1 VRVCVISS
9 FPPAI
14 AGVAD
19 YGAHIAR
26 TLVRDP
32 RVESLT
38 VLADQ
43 LKGAPRWERLENLD
57 VYRVWKRDSIGIG
70 LALVRDVVRMHPDV
84 VWFNLG
90 LTMFGTRPTAAASGM
105 MAPLFTS
112 LLGYRTVVTLHELPA
127 LTNLEALGLHTRAGK
142 IGAAIVPRLVLRAD
156 TVVVTL
162 DRYRRFLTKRYGAH
176 NVRRIPHGAFSEP
189 ESSGE
194 PEQQAALVFGTFG
207 PHKDPGLVAD
217 AVARLPRPRPGLR
230 LVVAGADHPRYRG
243 FMTDC
248 ARHHRLGG
256 SWIGYVPAAR
266 LPGLFAKATV
276 VVVPS
281 DASTGSSGVIH
292 RAMSY
297 GRAVLA
303 SDLPDFRG
311 LAQDDGLELAWFKP
325 GDPVALAGAIAA
337 LLDDSESRRRIV
349 KHNLEAMSRLGPAR
363 IADAYLAAFEDRS
376 PRAAARYEEATGGLI
391 PVLRAGEE
399 A

>member
-1 VRVCVISS
+1 VRVCIVSS

-26 TLVRDP
+26 KLAGDP

-38 VLADQ
+38 VLADNVN
-43 LKGAPRWERLENLD
+43 GAPPCERLEHLD
-57 VYRVWKRDSIGIG
+57 VYRVWKRDDAGIG
-70 LALVRDVVRMHPDV
+70 FGLVRAIARTRPDV

-105 MAPLFTS
+105 MAPLLTS

-127 LTNLEALGLHTRAGK
+127 LANLAALGLHTAAGK
-142 IGAAIVPRLVLRAD
+142 IGAALVPRLVLRAD

-162 DRYRRFLTKRYGAH
+162 ERYRHFLTTSYGAE
-176 NVRRIPHGAFSEP
+176 NVQRIPHGAFSEP
-189 ESSGE
+189 ECSDE
-194 PEQQAALVFGTFG
+194 PEHETALVFGTFG
-207 PHKDPGLVAD
+207 PHKDPGLVAA
-217 AVARLPRPRPGLR
+217 AVARVSPRRPGLR
-230 LVVAGADHPRYRG
+230 LVVAGSDHPRYRG
-243 FMTDC
+243 FMADC
-248 ARHHRLGG
+248 AAHHRLGR

-266 LPGLFAKATV
+266 LPGLFATATL

-281 DASTGSSGVIH
+281 GASTGSSGVIH

-311 LAQDDGLELAWFKP
+311 LAQDDGLEVAWFKP
-325 GDPVALAGAIAA
+325 GDPAALAGAIAA
-337 LLDDSESRRRIV
+337 LLDDSEARRRIV
-349 KHNLEAMSRLGPAR
+349 RHNLEAMHRLAPAR
-363 IADAYLAAFEDRS
+363 IADAYLTAFEHRA
-376 PRAAARYEEATGGLI
+376 PRPAARNDEATGGRM
-391 PVLRAGEE
+391 PVLQAGEK